1 MPAINYW
8 PSLSR
13 RYGSREF
20 KVQLRGSKNHMHVE
34 MNLIGEDGYLEL
46 WARMHLLSEAVN
58 AGCMKKL
65 KGYYPELDQY
75 YEVGRAG
82 IKREQQCAA

>member
-1 MPAINYW
+1 MAAE
-8 PSLSR
+8 SSR
-13 RYGSREF
+13 YSYEGARTTCTS
-20 KVQLRGSKNHMHVE
+20 V
-34 MNLIGEDGYLEL
+34 NLIGEDGYLEL

-65 KGYYPELDQY
+65 NGYYPELDQY